1 MILPSKIEAGTP
13 IARTRAKINEMIDY
27 LQSIRLVRGPGILL
41 RAHPGGI
48 VIEATARGA
57 SGGGSGAGDGGTYDG
72 PFAVSRK
79 VSENKDEDENRNLW
93 HVNGGIVRINGW
105 GVEIAQTDLTV
116 TAGQAVILTVELD
129 SSAPRGVVG
138 GMLSTGTPW
147 PEKST
152 QESLTVALIKEDDDG
167 NLTVEQQ
174 VYGTPLML
182 LTGTCK

>member
-48 VIEATARGA
+48 VIEATTRGA

-138 GMLSTGTPW
+138 GMLSAGTPW

>member
-13 IARTRAKINEMIDY
+13 IARTRAKINELIDY

-41 RAHPGGI
+41 RAHPSGI

-129 SSAPRGVVG
+129 SSAPHGVG
-138 GMLSTGTPW
+138 GGALSAGTPW
-147 PEKST
+147 TEKST

>member
-57 SGGGSGAGDGGTYDG
+57 SGGGSGSGNGGAYDG

-79 VSENKDEDENRNLW
+79 VSEDKDKDEDENLW
-93 HVNGGIVRINGW
+93 HVNGGIVRVNGW
-105 GVEIAQTDLTV
+105 GIEIAQTDLTV

-129 SSAPRGVVG
+129 SSAPRGIG
-138 GMLSTGTPW
+138 GGTLSAGTPW
-147 PEKST
+147 AEKSS

-174 VYGTPLML
+174 IYGTPLML

>member
-57 SGGGSGAGDGGTYDG
+57 SAGGSDSGDGGAYDG

-79 VSENKDEDENRNLW
+79 VSENKENEDENLW
-93 HVNGGIVRINGW
+93 HVNGGIVRVNGW
-105 GVEIAQTDLTV
+105 GVEIAQADLTV

-129 SSAPRGVVG
+129 SSAPRGIG
-138 GMLSTGTPW
+138 GGTLSAGTPW
-147 PEKST
+147 AEKST

-167 NLTVEQQ
+167 NVFVEQQ

>member
-79 VSENKDEDENRNLW
+79 VGENKDEDENRNLW
-93 HVNGGIVRINGW
+93 HVNGGLVRVNGW

-129 SSAPRGVVG
+129 SSAPRGIG
-138 GMLSTGTPW
+138 GGTLSAGTPW
-147 PEKST
+147 AEKST

-167 NLTVEQQ
+167 NVFVEQQ

>member
-41 RAHPGGI
+41 RAHPNGI

-57 SGGGSGAGDGGTYDG
+57 SGGGSGAGNGGAYDG

-79 VSENKDEDENRNLW
+79 VSEDKDKDEDENLW
-93 HVNGGIVRINGW
+93 HVNGGIVRVNGW

-129 SSAPRGVVG
+129 SSTPRGIG
-138 GMLSTGTPW
+138 GGTLSAGTPW